1 MRIWA
6 PGGQQGRG
14 GAGRGGAGEGP
25 GRGRAGAG
33 PERDGRCGVVQAE
46 LPAGLA
52 RGPFIDSWQVLGLFP
67 LLS

>member
-14 GAGRGGAGEGP
+14 
-25 GRGRAGAG
+25 RAGAG
-33 PERDGRCGVVQAE
+33 LERDGRCGVVQAE